1 MTTRKI
7 VRGTLVALGL
17 GLPAGTAAA
26 LAMDKTVTVTVDGE
40 QRTINTFATSVAGAL
55 KSAGLQ
61 AGDQDALAPT
71 ADSPI
76 EDGSRIVL
84 ARGRPLALT
93 VDGTQH
99 EIWTTAL
106 TVDTALQQVG
116 MQNSP
121 DMELSASPSKRIPLE
136 GMALVV
142 RNTKPITLL
151 DGGQPPKEIQSSA
164 LSVGDLLTQLG
175 VPLHDQ
181 DTVTPGRTSPVLP
194 GMTVQVNRVRT
205 EQRTERR
212 LIDPPVK
219 KIKDPELAPG
229 SVVVEDPGAPG
240 EQVITYAVTLANG
253 KETDRQ
259 QLSVQEITPAREAKI
274 RVGAKFD
281 KRAAR
286 SAAKASQV
294 ADGPVWDRLA
304 RCESGGN
311 WSANTGNGYYGGL
324 QFDEG
329 TWRANGGG
337 QYARYPHQASR
348 EEQIAVAQRVRNSR
362 GNYRAW
368 PTCSA
373 RMGLDD

>member
-1 MTTRKI
+1 
-7 VRGTLVALGL
+7 
-17 GLPAGTAAA
+17 
-26 LAMDKTVTVTVDGE
+26 
-40 QRTINTFATSVAGAL
+40 
-55 KSAGLQ
+55 
-61 AGDQDALAPT
+61 
-71 ADSPI
+71 
-76 EDGSRIVL
+76 
-84 ARGRPLALT
+84 
-93 VDGTQH
+93 
-99 EIWTTAL
+99 
-106 TVDTALQQVG
+106 VG
-116 MQNSP
+116 MQHSR

-219 KIKDPELAPG
+219 KIKDTELAPG
-229 SVVVEDPGAPG
+229 SVVVEDPGTPG
-240 EQVITYAVTLANG
+240 EQVVTYRVTLANG

-274 RVGAKFD
+274 RVGAMSAKS
-281 KRAAR
+281 AAR
-286 SAAKASQV
+286 SAAAKASPV
-294 ADGPVWDRLA
+294 ADGSVWDRLA

-324 QFDEG
+324 QFDKS
-329 TWRANGGG
+329 TWRANGGT
-337 QYARYPHQASR
+337 QYAPYPHQATR

-368 PTCSA
+368 PSCSA

>member
-1 MTTRKI
+1 M
-7 VRGTLVALGL
+7 G
-17 GLPAGTAAA
+17 
-26 LAMDKTVTVTVDGE
+26 KTVNITVDGE
-40 QRTINTFATSVAGAL
+40 QRTVHTFASSVAGAL
-55 KSAGLQ
+55 QSAGLQ
-61 AGDQDALAPT
+61 VGDQDALAPT
-71 ADSPI
+71 ASSGI

-116 MQNSP
+116 MAHAA

-164 LSVGDLLTQLG
+164 LSVGDLLTQQG

-194 GMTVQVNRVRT
+194 GMTVQVTRVRS

-212 LIDPPVK
+212 LVEPPVK
-219 KIKDPELAPG
+219 KIRDLSLPAG

-240 EQVITYAVTLANG
+240 EQLVTYLVTLANG

-259 QLSVQEITPAREAKI
+259 QVSVQEITPARAARM
-274 RVGAKFD
+274 RVGARAGA
-281 KRAAR
+281 KRSPVSDAPV
-286 SAAKASQV
+286 SDAS
-294 ADGPVWDRLA
+294 VWDRLA
-304 RCESGGN
+304 RCESGNN
-311 WSANTGNGYYGGL
+311 WAANTGNGYYGGL
-324 QFDEG
+324 QFDKA
-329 TWRANGGG
+329 TWSAYGGN
-337 QYARYPHQASR
+337 QYAPYPNQASR
-348 EEQIAVAQRVRNSR
+348 EEQIAVAQRVRNHR
-362 GNYRAW
+362 GSYRAW
-368 PTCSA
+368 PTCSS
-373 RMGLDD
+373 RLGLDD

>member
-1 MTTRKI
+1 VTKRTF
-7 VRGTLVALGL
+7 VRGALVALGL

-26 LAMDKTVTVTVDGE
+26 LAMDKAVTVTVDGE
-40 QRTINTFATSVAGAL
+40 QRTIHTFASSVAGAL
-55 KSAGLQ
+55 QSAGLQ
-61 AGDQDALAPT
+61 AGDQDSLAPT
-71 ADSPI
+71 ASSSI

-116 MQNSP
+116 MPHSE

-194 GMTVQVNRVRT
+194 GMTVQVNRVRS

-219 KIKDPELAPG
+219 KIKDPELSAG

-240 EQVITYAVTLANG
+240 EQIVTYLVTLANG
-253 KETDRQ
+253 KETDRKQ
-259 QLSVQEITPAREAKI
+259 VSVQEITPARAGKI
-274 RVGAKFD
+274 RVGTKGFAK
-281 KRAAR
+281 
-286 SAAKASQV
+286 SVAKSSPV
-294 ADGPVWDRLA
+294 AEGSVWDRLA
-304 RCESGGN
+304 RCESGNN
-311 WSANTGNGYYGGL
+311 WAANTGNGYYGGL
-324 QFDEG
+324 QFDKT
-329 TWRANGGG
+329 TWRAYGGS
-337 QYARYPHQASR
+337 QYAPYPHQATR
-348 EEQIAVAQRVRNSR
+348 EEQIEVAQRVRNSR

-373 RMGLDD
+373 RMGLD

>member
-1 MTTRKI
+1 
-7 VRGTLVALGL
+7 
-17 GLPAGTAAA
+17 
-26 LAMDKTVTVTVDGE
+26 MDKTVTITVDGE

-55 KSAGLQ
+55 KSAGLH

-106 TVDTALQQVG
+106 TVDTALEQVG
-116 MQNSP
+116 MRHSP

-151 DGGQPPKEIQSSA
+151 DGGQPPKEIQSTA

-219 KIKDPELAPG
+219 KMKDPGLAPG
-229 SVVVEDPGAPG
+229 SVVIEDPGAPG
-240 EQVITYAVTLANG
+240 EQVVTYMVTLANG

-259 QLSVQEITPAREAKI
+259 QVSIQQITPAREAKI
-274 RVGAKFD
+274 RVGA
-281 KRAAR
+281 RSSRSAAR
-286 SAAKASQV
+286 SAAQASPV
-294 ADGPVWDRLA
+294 AEGSVWDRLA

-324 QFDEG
+324 QFDER

-337 QYARYPHQASR
+337 RYAPYPHQATR